1 MNILFF
7 GGGNI
12 AQAIITGLISS
23 DYEKELI
30 QFIDRNK
37 ANKKTL
43 KGLGIKESNSLQVG
57 DNFDLIIL
65 CVKPKDAVSAVE
77 EISSAVK
84 NPKILSLVAGI
95 TSKRYLTISENIRL
109 IRGMPNTSSEFKKGI
124 TAFCNI
130 NAPKNLYAKV
140 QNLFSRIG
148 VLVDVNS
155 EKKIDDFTGLIG
167 SGPAYFFHLLQV
179 YEKELLK
186 ITEGN
191 DRLTKSIISN
201 LMIGVGT
208 SIGSGKSLEELI
220 SSVASKKGTTEA
232 GLKSMKANKISSSF
246 NKSIKVAIKRSKE
259 ISSEF

>member
-1 MNILFF
+1 M
-7 GGGNI
+7 
-12 AQAIITGLISS
+12 T
-23 DYEKELI
+23 
-30 QFIDRNK
+30 
-37 ANKKTL
+37 
-43 KGLGIKESNSLQVG
+43 
-57 DNFDLIIL
+57 
-65 CVKPKDAVSAVE
+65 
-77 EISSAVK
+77 
-84 NPKILSLVAGI
+84 
-95 TSKRYLTISENIRL
+95 
-109 IRGMPNTSSEFKKGI
+109 
-124 TAFCNI
+124 NI
-130 NAPKNLYAKV
+130 NAKYGNAISSICLG
-140 QNLFSRIG
+140 QNFSKEKISPLSKFFSLFGSVKISK
-148 VLVDVNS
+148 S
-155 EKKIDDFTGLIG
+155 EIDMDKITALIG

-208 SIGSGKSLEELI
+208 SIDSGKSLEELI